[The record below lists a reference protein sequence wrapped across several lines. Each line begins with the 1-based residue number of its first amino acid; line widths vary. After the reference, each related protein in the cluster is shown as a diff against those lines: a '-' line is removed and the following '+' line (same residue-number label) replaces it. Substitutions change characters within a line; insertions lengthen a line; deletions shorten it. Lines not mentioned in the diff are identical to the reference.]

1 MSALLELDS
10 VSRLYTNGEQE
21 TVVLDKVSLKIN
33 AGEMV
38 AIIGA
43 SGSGKSTLMNILGCL
58 DKPSSGEYKVA
69 GLSIETMESDQLAA
83 LRREHFG
90 FIFQRYHLMA
100 HLSAEQ
106 NVEIPAIYA
115 DKNKAQRK
123 ERAKALLTRLGLGDR
138 VDYRPNQL
146 SGGQQQRVSIARA
159 LMNGGEVILADEP
172 TGALDSHSG
181 KEVMS
186 ILKQL
191 NEQGHTVII
200 VTHDPLIA
208 KQASRIIEIQ
218 DGKIISDNHHQID
231 SSKKNKEV
239 STLKASNSSYI
250 SQVIGRFTQALDM
263 AWRAMVVNKT
273 RTLLTMLGIIIGIAS
288 VVTIIVIGDAAKS
301 MVLADIK
308 AIGSN
313 TIDLYPGKDFG
324 SDDPEDRQSLTI
336 QDVYALKQQSYIQAV
351 TPEVSFST
359 RLRKGNQDS
368 PAQVAGVS
376 DDYFTVYA
384 MKFAQG
390 RTFSTDMIQRQA
402 QVVVIDENTRRRFF
416 GTKKQVIGEQIII
429 RNIPTTIIGV
439 ISEQKSA
446 FGNSKSLRVWVPYS
460 TLNSRILNRAYLD
473 SITVKAREGYDANI
487 AEQQI
492 IRLLTVRHGKKDF
505 FTYNIDSLLKA
516 AEKTTHTMQLFLTL
530 VAVISLIVGGIGV
543 MNIMLVSV
551 TERTREIGIRMAV
564 GARATDVMQ
573 QFLIE
578 SVLVCLVGGLIGIG
592 LSFGIAMIASYLLPN
607 WDFIFQP
614 IALISAFAC
623 STAIGV
629 IFGFL
634 PARSAARMNPID
646 ALARE

>member
-1 MSALLELDS
+1 MPALLELNE
-10 VSRLYTNGEQE
+10 VSRLYTNGEEE
-21 TVVLDKVSLKIN
+21 TVVLNKVSLTIN

-69 GLSIETMESDQLAA
+69 GQSVAKMEGDQLAA

-90 FIFQRYHLMA
+90 FIFQRYHLMS

-115 DKNKAQRK
+115 DKNATQRK
-123 ERAKALLTRLGLGDR
+123 ERARELLTRLGLGDR
-138 VDYRPNQL
+138 IDYRPNQL

-172 TGALDSHSG
+172 TGALDSQSG

-208 KQASRIIEIQ
+208 AQAERIIEIK
-218 DGKIISDNHHQID
+218 DGKIINDNYHQITANKV
-231 SSKKNKEV
+231 KKEPPPV
-239 STLKASNSSYI
+239 LASSYLEQI
-250 SQVIGRFTQALDM
+250 FGRFTQALDM
-263 AWRAMVVNKT
+263 AWRAMVVNKV

-313 TIDLYPGKDFG
+313 TIDIYPGKDFG
-324 SDDPEDRQSLTI
+324 SDSPEDRQALTL
-336 QDVYALKQQSYIQAV
+336 QDVFALKQQSYVQAV
-351 TPEVSFST
+351 TPQVQFST
-359 RLRKGNQDS
+359 RLRRGNQDS
-368 PAQVAGVS
+368 PASVTGVS

-384 MKFAQG
+384 LKFSQG
-390 RTFSTDMIQRQA
+390 SSFTADMIQRQA
-402 QVVVIDENTRRRFF
+402 QVVVIDENTRQRFF
-416 GTKKQVIGEQIII
+416 PTKKEVIGEQIII
-429 RNIPTTIIGV
+429 RNIPSTIVGV
-439 ISEQKSA
+439 IAEKKSA
-446 FGNSKSLRVWVPYS
+446 FGNGKSLKVWIPYS
-460 TLNSRILNRAYLD
+460 TLNSRILNQSYLD
-473 SITVKAREGYDANI
+473 SITVRATEGYDASV

-492 IRLLTVRHGKKDF
+492 IRLLTIRHGKKDI
-505 FTYNIDSLLKA
+505 FTYNLDSFIKA
-516 AEKTTHTMQLFLTL
+516 AESTTQTMQLFLTL
-530 VAVISLIVGGIGV
+530 VAVISLVVGGIGV

-564 GARATDVMQ
+564 GARASDVMQ

-578 SVLVCLVGGLIGIG
+578 SVLVCLVGGLLGIG
-592 LSFGIAMIASYLLPN
+592 LSFGIAMVASVMLPD
-607 WDFIFQP
+607 WHFVFQP
-614 IALISAFAC
+614 IALVSAFIC

-634 PARSAARMNPID
+634 PARSAAKMNPID

>member
-1 MSALLELDS
+1 MPALLELNE
-10 VSRLYTNGEQE
+10 VSRLYTNGEEE
-21 TVVLDKVSLKIN
+21 TVVLNKVSLTIN

-69 GLSIETMESDQLAA
+69 GQSVAKMEGDQLAA

-90 FIFQRYHLMA
+90 FIFQRYHLMS
-100 HLSAEQ
+100 HLTAEQ

-115 DKNKAQRK
+115 DKNATQRK
-123 ERAKALLTRLGLGDR
+123 ERARELLTRLGLGDR

-208 KQASRIIEIQ
+208 AQAERIIEIK
-218 DGKIISDNHHQID
+218 DGRIINDNCHQITVNKV
-231 SSKKNKEV
+231 KKETTPV
-239 STLKASNSSYI
+239 LTSSYLGQI
-250 SQVIGRFTQALDM
+250 FGRFTQALDM
-263 AWRAMVVNKT
+263 AWRAMVVNKV

-313 TIDLYPGKDFG
+313 TIDIYPGKDFG
-324 SDDPEDRQSLTI
+324 SDSPEDRQSLTL
-336 QDVYALKQQSYIQAV
+336 QDVFALKQQSYVQAV
-351 TPEVSFST
+351 TPQVQFST
-359 RLRKGNQDS
+359 RLRRGNQDS
-368 PAQVAGVS
+368 PASVAGVS

-384 MKFAQG
+384 MKFSQG
-390 RTFSTDMIQRQA
+390 RSFTPDMIQRQA
-402 QVVVIDENTRRRFF
+402 QVVVIDENTRQRFF
-416 GTKKQVIGEQIII
+416 PTKKEVIGEQIII
-429 RNIPTTIIGV
+429 RNIPSTIVGV
-439 ISEQKSA
+439 IAEKKSA
-446 FGNSKSLRVWVPYS
+446 FGNGQSLKVWVPYS
-460 TLNSRILNRAYLD
+460 TLNSRILNRSYLD
-473 SITVKAREGYDANI
+473 SITVRATEGYDASV

-492 IRLLTVRHGKKDF
+492 IRLLTIRHGKKDI
-505 FTYNIDSLLKA
+505 FTYNLDSFIKA
-516 AEKTTHTMQLFLTL
+516 AESTTQTMQLFLTL
-530 VAVISLIVGGIGV
+530 VAVISLVVGGIGV

-564 GARATDVMQ
+564 GARASDVMQ

-578 SVLVCLVGGLIGIG
+578 SVLVCLVGGLLGIG
-592 LSFGIAMIASYLLPN
+592 LSFGIAMVASIMLPD
-607 WDFIFQP
+607 WHFVFQP
-614 IALISAFAC
+614 IALVSAFAC

-634 PARSAARMNPID
+634 PARSAAKMNPID

>member
-1 MSALLELDS
+1 MMPALLELNE
-10 VSRLYTNGEQE
+10 VSRLYTNGEEE
-21 TVVLDKVSLKIN
+21 TVVLNKVSLTIN

-69 GLSIETMESDQLAA
+69 GQSVAKMESDQLAA

-90 FIFQRYHLMA
+90 FIFQRYHLMS
-100 HLSAEQ
+100 HLTAEQ

-115 DKNKAQRK
+115 DKNATQRK
-123 ERAKALLTRLGLGDR
+123 ERARELLARLGLGDR

-208 KQASRIIEIQ
+208 AQAERIIEIK
-218 DGKIISDNHHQID
+218 DGKIINDNCHQTTANKV
-231 SSKKNKEV
+231 KKETNTV
-239 STLKASNSSYI
+239 LASSYFGQI
-250 SQVIGRFTQALDM
+250 FGRFTQALDM
-263 AWRAMVVNKT
+263 AWRAMVVNKV

-313 TIDLYPGKDFG
+313 TIDIYPGKDFG
-324 SDDPEDRQSLTI
+324 SDSPEDRQALTL
-336 QDVYALKQQSYIQAV
+336 QDVFALKQQSYVQAV
-351 TPEVSFST
+351 TPQVQFST
-359 RLRKGNQDS
+359 RLRRGNQDS
-368 PAQVAGVS
+368 PASVAGVS

-384 MKFAQG
+384 MKFSQG
-390 RTFSTDMIQRQA
+390 RSFTSDMIQRQA
-402 QVVVIDENTRRRFF
+402 QVVVIDENTRQRFF
-416 GTKKQVIGEQIII
+416 PTKKEVIGEQIII
-429 RNIPTTIIGV
+429 RNIPSTIVGV
-439 ISEQKSA
+439 IAEKKSA
-446 FGNSKSLRVWVPYS
+446 FGNGQSLKVWVPYS
-460 TLNSRILNRAYLD
+460 TLNSRILNRSYLD
-473 SITVKAREGYDANI
+473 SITVRATEGYDASV

-492 IRLLTVRHGKKDF
+492 IRLLTIRHGKKDI
-505 FTYNIDSLLKA
+505 FTYNLDSFIKA
-516 AEKTTHTMQLFLTL
+516 AESTTQTMQLFLTL
-530 VAVISLIVGGIGV
+530 VAVISLVVGGIGV

-564 GARATDVMQ
+564 GARASDVMQ

-578 SVLVCLVGGLIGIG
+578 SVLVCLVGGLLGIG
-592 LSFGIAMIASYLLPN
+592 LSFGIAMVASIMLPD
-607 WDFIFQP
+607 WHFVFQP
-614 IALISAFAC
+614 IALVSAFIC

-634 PARSAARMNPID
+634 PARSAAKMNPID